1 MAYNIVLTTAEDI
14 VAVVDAIVAKGHD
27 VDKNFVTEF
36 TGIATDDQVN
46 KALEMAMELGMAS
59 FDASSN
65 CYSVDS
71 FLAKKLVTATS
82 DNQKAVIMRLILEQ
96 YQPYRIFKVR
106 YGFTKSIEQACKQTK
121 ILCSLSSNERD
132 IKNTLISI
140 ATYAKALKSEGANL
154 YSFVEEE
161 NIYPLVE
168 TNLLESA
175 VSEKSLRDFWGE
187 TIYNTVDNTTIVEP
201 LSEAFQKSKAQTPD
215 MRAVIVYAA
224 NAFESFLDR
233 YATSHS
239 VSLSGK
245 NGILQKRDA
254 LSSCLSKKH
263 RGMIDYIGQ
272 IRNAADHGADSDEGG
287 QMWTITKDTMLLYP
301 CVVAITIKNILQ
313 RDNGTIEV

>member
-1 MAYNIVLTTAEDI
+1 M
-14 VAVVDAIVAKGHD
+14 
-27 VDKNFVTEF
+27 
-36 TGIATDDQVN
+36 
-46 KALEMAMELGMAS
+46 
-59 FDASSN
+59 
-65 CYSVDS
+65 
-71 FLAKKLVTATS
+71 
-82 DNQKAVIMRLILEQ
+82 
-96 YQPYRIFKVR
+96 
-106 YGFTKSIEQACKQTK
+106 QTK

-168 TNLLESA
+168 SNLLESA

-187 TIYNTVDNTTIVEP
+187 TIYGAVDNTTIVEP

-233 YATSHS
+233 YAASHS

-272 IRNAADHGADSDEGG
+272 IRNAADHGADSEEGG
-287 QMWTITKDTMLLYP
+287 QMWIITKDTMLLYP